1 MSIASEVTDYYR
13 TEVEVTANA
22 VVALKRAGLL
32 RADIHPT
39 EIFCAVGISNDDLR
53 LAIARA
59 ERVPAARLRP
69 QAEVYTRP
77 VAPAA
82 LPVVRDDNRR
92 LGRDPES
99 SVAVGGAP
107 QGAIVPD
114 DSRAPTSPGRVAGT
128 VVAIPPAAPRRTYT
142 DAGRR
147 RAAEA
152 IFAEWRVT
160 GNLDCTRCGEAIA
173 DGETAVVM
181 SARHQGCT
189 P

>member
-99 SVAVGGAP
+99 SVAVG
-107 QGAIVPD
+107 VPRKGPLCPTIPGHPRALVE
-114 DSRAPTSPGRVAGT
+114 SRARWSPYPRQHLEGRTPTPAGG
-128 VVAIPPAAPRRTYT
+128 APRRRSSPSGASPATWT
-142 DAGRR
+142 APGVGRR
-147 RAAEA
+147 SP
-152 IFAEWRVT
+152 
-160 GNLDCTRCGEAIA
+160 
-173 DGETAVVM
+173 TA
-181 SARHQGCT
+181 RR